1 MDSTDLID
9 LKISKKLNNGNFYIK
24 LIMLLNET
32 YQRPHGFQPRKKSH
46 KIWFQILNCCFR
58 KIRC

>member
-24 LIMLLNET
+24 LTNVLDET
-32 YQRPHGFQPRKKSH
+32 YQRPHGFNQEKRAIKFGFKY
-46 KIWFQILNCCFR
+46 
-58 KIRC
+58 